1 MRNPNDGATES
12 PSIIFPTLSLSG
24 LENSRKKR
32 EKDRETEVEIER
44 ERERG
49 QQQNGKFK
57 GAKEKTSG
65 QLNRVAW
72 FILYKPTCPVIMY

>member
-1 MRNPNDGATES
+1 MRNPNDEATES

-44 ERERG
+44 ERERAA
-49 QQQNGKFK
+49 
-57 GAKEKTSG
+57 AKWK
-65 QLNRVAW
+65 
-72 FILYKPTCPVIMY
+72 I